1 VRCCCGCKD
10 LLGGY
15 GGVVVRLSG
24 NGMFVLSYLICGCG
38 RTKPNLTLPFL
49 HQLLVVIRT
58 LLVRRFQECSCS

>member
-1 VRCCCGCKD
+1 
-10 LLGGY
+10 
-15 GGVVVRLSG
+15 VVRLSG

-38 RTKPNLTLPFL
+38 RTKPNLMLPFL